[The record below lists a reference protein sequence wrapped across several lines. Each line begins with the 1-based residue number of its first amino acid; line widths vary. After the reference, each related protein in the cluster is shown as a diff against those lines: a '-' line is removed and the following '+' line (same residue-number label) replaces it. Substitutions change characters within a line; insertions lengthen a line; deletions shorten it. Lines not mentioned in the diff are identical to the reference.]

1 MLSKLRFQVP
11 RRSLLYLSTVLS
23 LFLSLLASPGLCQ
36 KSQVQG
42 TVLDAKSK
50 ETLPGVSVFVKGTQR
65 GANTDAKGV
74 FRLDDLSAGA
84 TLIFSYIGYKK
95 AEITVSNEQNLT
107 ISLEEDINNLE
118 ETVIVGF
125 GTQKKMNIAG
135 AVDQIAG
142 KQLEARPIANVM
154 QGLQGI
160 SPGLNITY
168 GGGQPGTVPAI
179 NIRGFTSINGG
190 APLIVIDGIPASD
203 SYDLLR
209 LNPADIASFTVLR
222 DAASAAIYGA
232 RAAFGVILITTK
244 QGGEGRQSISYNSY
258 ASWGQSTVLPKPVT
272 DPYIFSRILE
282 ISTDNTPWDY
292 VNFSDEHYAWAKQR
306 SENPSLADTRINPN
320 DPTKWAYMGNTDWY
334 DYFFNRS
341 SFSQKHGLSFNGGA
355 TVNNMPVGYYL
366 SADYTRENGLNKLA
380 PDYWDR
386 YGLKARV
393 NFSPVKWLKIDNN
406 LSIYQTKKE
415 QPMAS
420 ITDLYML
427 QPIDVAVNPDGTWGN
442 NAAGRLAARLVDGG
456 GNQENMFGFHNIISG
471 VGTFFKGDLQINADA
486 SFKKEQWKYDYI
498 SKRFNIGYGPG
509 DVRQEGGNGLVSQ
522 RNGDINNTAINLYAN
537 YLKDFGNHTI
547 SVLGGY
553 NQESYS
559 YGTVSAQR
567 DVLISSSLPYI
578 GLTTGE
584 AIVGASYQSYA
595 TRSYFGRVNYTL
607 NDRYILEV
615 NGRMDGSSRFPK
627 ERRWGFFPSI
637 SGAWIAS
644 SEDFLKFLSPAVS
657 TLKFRASYGDLGNQN
672 VGNFAY
678 LQTLPT
684 GLSGYLID
692 GLQRRIITQSPSLS
706 IDPNNYTWERVS
718 TSNFGTDLGLFSNKL
733 LLTYDYYIRNT
744 TGMLTAGQEL
754 PGVLGTAV
762 PRQNFS
768 DLRTK
773 GWELS
778 LAYNDSYTVDDRSLS
793 FQGKVVVSDSRAK
806 ITKFR
811 NEQQLFSTYRVG
823 QEVGE
828 IWGLESDGFFK
839 DEEEIS
845 KLDQTAIVPWGPST
859 LSLDGRNTK
868 I

>member
-456 GNQENMFGFHNIISG
+456 GNQENMFGFHNIISRSMQMQALRKSNG
-471 VGTFFKGDLQINADA
+471 NTTTF
-486 SFKKEQWKYDYI
+486 
-498 SKRFNIGYGPG
+498 
-509 DVRQEGGNGLVSQ
+509 
-522 RNGDINNTAINLYAN
+522 RNGSTSATALAMSDR
-537 YLKDFGNHTI
+537 KGVT
-547 SVLGGY
+547 
-553 NQESYS
+553 
-559 YGTVSAQR
+559 A
-567 DVLISSSLPYI
+567 SSRNVMET
-578 GLTTGE
+578 LTT
-584 AIVGASYQSYA
+584 
-595 TRSYFGRVNYTL
+595 
-607 NDRYILEV
+607 
-615 NGRMDGSSRFPK
+615 P
-627 ERRWGFFPSI
+627 
-637 SGAWIAS
+637 
-644 SEDFLKFLSPAVS
+644 
-657 TLKFRASYGDLGNQN
+657 
-672 VGNFAY
+672 
-678 LQTLPT
+678 
-684 GLSGYLID
+684 
-692 GLQRRIITQSPSLS
+692 
-706 IDPNNYTWERVS
+706 
-718 TSNFGTDLGLFSNKL
+718 
-733 LLTYDYYIRNT
+733 
-744 TGMLTAGQEL
+744 
-754 PGVLGTAV
+754 
-762 PRQNFS
+762 
-768 DLRTK
+768 
-773 GWELS
+773 
-778 LAYNDSYTVDDRSLS
+778 
-793 FQGKVVVSDSRAK
+793 
-806 ITKFR
+806 
-811 NEQQLFSTYRVG
+811 
-823 QEVGE
+823 
-828 IWGLESDGFFK
+828 
-839 DEEEIS
+839 
-845 KLDQTAIVPWGPST
+845 PST
-859 LSLDGRNTK
+859 CMQTTSKTSGT
-868 I
+868 IPSAS